1 MSWISWGRKGSCY
14 GPRAGEWV
22 HGGMCSVRL
31 AVMYVTMTLRSNKVM
46 PIVRWMMQVMGMR
59 MMTAMSSIMRI
70 SRVEGVEFLV
80 VAVASIGL
88 IMCMHACME
97 IVWVVS
103 WVAHEMKD

>member
-1 MSWISWGRKGSCY
+1 MGGRKGYVLWASV
-14 GPRAGEWV
+14 GEWV
-22 HGGMCSVRL
+22 HGGMCSARL
-31 AVMYVTMTLRSNKVM
+31 SVMYVIMTLRSKKVM

-88 IMCMHACME
+88 IMCMRACME
-97 IVWVVS
+97 IVLVVS